1 MRVVFI
7 KNSLLL
13 RTLNNTTLKDHVST
27 NELLKKFNI
36 LSVNQLAAS
45 IKLAEAWKAIK
56 TTDYPIELDKHNA
69 NRPAT
74 NRVLRESSTRVWR
87 EDAATKIGK
96 ESFCRNAAKL
106 WNNVSSE
113 VKEAET
119 IYKAKIAIK
128 KYCLTLPI

>member
-1 MRVVFI
+1 M
-7 KNSLLL
+7 
-13 RTLNNTTLKDHVST
+13 ST

-45 IKLAEAWKAIK
+45 IKLAEALTAIK

-74 NRVLRESSTRVWR
+74 NRVLREISTRVWR

-106 WNNVSSE
+106 WNNASSE